1 MWKASMC
8 EQYGGTAVE
17 KDCVC
22 VCVCVCSQSHLF
34 ISFWKCVNL
43 LHCLCMCLVC
53 PCVWFPLK
61 KTNKLHASYE
71 KQCASTSTYRLN
83 KLPEYYEFWLSRFV
97 LYTMYSRYFCK
108 EIDWEV
114 SKQLIFTRVCGNL

>member
-1 MWKASMC
+1 M
-8 EQYGGTAVE
+8 
-17 KDCVC
+17 CVC
-22 VCVCVCSQSHLF
+22 VFTESSFHILLEMYEPASLSLHLSCVSVCVVP
-34 ISFWKCVNL
+34 I
-43 LHCLCMCLVC
+43 
-53 PCVWFPLK
+53 K
-61 KTNKLHASYE
+61 KKLHGSYE

-108 EIDWEV
+108 ENDWEV